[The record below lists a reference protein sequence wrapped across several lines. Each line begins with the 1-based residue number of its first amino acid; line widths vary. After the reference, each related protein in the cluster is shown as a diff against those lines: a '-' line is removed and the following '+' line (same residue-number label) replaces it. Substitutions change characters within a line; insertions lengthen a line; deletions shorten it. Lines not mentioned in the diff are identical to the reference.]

1 MNPRLYPSK
10 QLRPIPLNDAGFAS
24 SHLDIRLQLPVSTT
38 DHRSCQSRSTLR
50 HLHLLSLDGHLR
62 DAAMAL
68 ELARPDIW
76 PLWSA
81 VRVARRDLQVPRAIV
96 ADEKAG
102 DVLET
107 VGLHGRMMLEGADL
121 DGC

>member
-10 QLRPIPLNDAGFAS
+10 QLRLFSANNAGFAS

-50 HLHLLSLDGHLR
+50 HLHLLSLDSHLR
-62 DAAMAL
+62 DATMAF
-68 ELARPDIW
+68 ELAGPNIW

-81 VRVARRDLQVPRAIV
+81 VRVAGRDLQVPRAIV

-107 VGLHGRMMLEGADL
+107 VRLH
-121 DGC
+121 